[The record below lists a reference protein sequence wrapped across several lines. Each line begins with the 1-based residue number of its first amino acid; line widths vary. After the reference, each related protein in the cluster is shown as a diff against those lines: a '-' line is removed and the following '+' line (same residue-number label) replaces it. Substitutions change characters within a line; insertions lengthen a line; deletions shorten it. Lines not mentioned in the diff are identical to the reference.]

1 MHNTIMTAKFG
12 HGLVN
17 EFRTIITTKVANFLS
32 KLPLKYYQNIINS
45 NTCFIFVA

>member
-17 EFRTIITTKVANFLS
+17 EFRTIITTKVVNFLF

-45 NTCFIFVA
+45 SICFIFVT